1 MNNNSTILY
10 QKAALT
16 VCLFLLSFAHTR
28 AQEWQFT
35 PTTQKAYD
43 LIMDLRTAD
52 AYELIPQ
59 PKTIQEH
66 YVIGFGH
73 ALELLISE
81 DPKQYSDY
89 EDHLEQIMSIKIKP
103 NDPNELFLLAETHL
117 QWAFVYLKF
126 GHEFDAASNLRQ
138 AYLTSQEIKKKFPNY
153 QAIHKTSGL
162 LEIIVGS
169 VPEKYGWVLGLL
181 NMEGNIDTGIAELEQ
196 MRRADHPLALQA
208 GLLYALVQGF
218 VLQQTEAALTNI
230 KQIQKEN
237 PGNRLILF
245 LGASLAIKNSA
256 SEEAL
261 AMLTPLVEKS
271 PSFPLYYADY
281 LRGEVYLHKAEY
293 LNAISA
299 YRAFIN
305 TYKGQNYVKDAY
317 YKIGLCYWL
326 NGNKS
331 DAIAIFKQATD
342 AGKEVTE
349 ADKYAAH
356 SLAQKEFPH
365 IALTRARYYT
375 DGGYYTEA
383 RSLLE
388 SLAPNDLPTKRD
400 QVEYYY
406 RKARLAHKS
415 NDLPAAKLFYQQTI
429 DLSGMEEW
437 YFAPNA
443 CLQSGYISIQ
453 QNDNAAART
462 FFSRA
467 LGYKKHE
474 YKNSIDSKAKSAL
487 AQLKDKDRSRR

>member
-1 MNNNSTILY
+1 
-10 QKAALT
+10 
-16 VCLFLLSFAHTR
+16 
-28 AQEWQFT
+28 
-35 PTTQKAYD
+35 
-43 LIMDLRTAD
+43 MDLRTAD
-52 AYELIPQ
+52 AYELIPT

-89 EDHLEQIMSIKIKP
+89 EDHYDQIMDLKIKP

-126 GHEFDAASNLRQ
+126 GREFDAASNLRQ
-138 AYLTSQEIKKKFPNY
+138 AYLTAQEIKKKFPYY
-153 QAIHKTSGL
+153 QAIRKTSGL
-162 LEIIVGS
+162 LEIIIGS
-169 VPEKYGWVLGLL
+169 VPERYNWVLSLL
-181 NMEGNIDTGIAELEQ
+181 NMSGNIETGISELEQ

-218 VLQQTEAALTNI
+218 VLQQTGPALTNI

-256 SEEAL
+256 SEDAL
-261 AMLTPLVEKS
+261 AMLTPLVERS
-271 PSFPLYYADY
+271 PAFPLYYSDY

-299 YRAFIN
+299 YRAFVN
-305 TYKGQNYVKDAY
+305 TYKGQNYIKDAY

-331 DAIAIFKQATD
+331 DAMALFKQAQD

-349 ADKYAAH
+349 ADRYAAR
-356 SLAQKEFPH
+356 SLSQSEFPH
-365 IALTRARYYT
+365 VGLTRARYFT
-375 DGGYYTEA
+375 DGGYYAEA
-383 RSLLE
+383 QTLLD
-388 SLAPNDLPTKRD
+388 DLNPAGLPSKRD

-406 RKARLAHKS
+406 RKARLAHKRE
-415 NDLPAAKLFYQQTI
+415 DLAAAKSFYQQTI

-437 YFAPNA
+437 YFAPNS
-443 CLQSGYISIQ
+443 CLQSGYIALQ
-453 QNDNAAART
+453 QNNPSAART
-462 FFSRA
+462 FFVRA
-467 LGYKKHE
+467 LSYKRHE

-487 AQLKDKDRSRR
+487 AQLKNRK